1 MTLLLDTSLMPVRDR
16 ADAVQVA
23 LNSAV
28 LPTRVQFDGP
38 NAEVHVRMVGWQLGA
53 GTRLL
58 HVRSNGFRLTRTSK
72 HLRMAA
78 PERISLAIQLH
89 GRCTLTQRD
98 LTMID
103 RVGELELTDLTS
115 AFDYVHSGDGA
126 AQALYIDN
134 DQLGLPVDA
143 VRKAAPRVQDSPLY
157 DLACLHVH
165 QMIYVADRVEDS
177 HTATM
182 LGSATVE
189 IVRALIASAAE
200 HKDVRSALAES
211 LFTRITTYIGLHLSE
226 ADLDPAR
233 IAAEHNISL
242 RYLHMQF
249 ARQGLHVHEWI
260 IRERL
265 ESARRVLASNL
276 AQAPTIAAV
285 ARRVGFSDPGH
296 FARRFRAAYGL
307 SPSEWQRIHRKP
319 DQRSAVATWVSA

>member
-1 MTLLLDTSLMPVRDR
+1 MTLLLDTSLMPVRHR
-16 ADAVQVA
+16 ADAVQA
-23 LNSAV
+23 GLNSAV

-38 NAEVHVRMVGWQLGA
+38 SEEVRVRMAGWQLGA

-58 HVRSNGFRLTRTSK
+58 HVTSNGFRLTRTPR

-89 GRCTLTQRD
+89 GRCTLTQGD
-98 LTMID
+98 LTVVD

-134 DQLGLPVDA
+134 DQLGLPVNA
-143 VRKAAPRVQDSPLY
+143 VRKAAPRVQSSPLY
-157 DLACLHVH
+157 DLVRQHVH
-165 QMIYVADRVEDS
+165 QMISVADRLENS

-182 LGSATVE
+182 LGTATVE
-189 IVRALIASAAE
+189 LVRALIASAAE
-200 HKDVRSALAES
+200 TNVRGALAES
-211 LFTRITTYIGLHLSE
+211 LFTRITTYIALHLSE

-242 RYLHMQF
+242 RYLHRQF

-265 ESARRVLASNL
+265 EGARRILASSS
-276 AQAPTIAAV
+276 AQAPTIATV
-285 ARRVGFSDPGH
+285 ARRVGFADPGH

-307 SPSEWQRIHRKP
+307 SPSEWQRIHHEPEPTRP
-319 DQRSAVATWVSA
+319 DQP

>member
-16 ADAVQVA
+16 VDAVQAA

-28 LPTRVQFDGP
+28 LPTRVQFDEP
-38 NAEVHVRMVGWQLGA
+38 NTAVGIRMEGWQLGA

-58 HVRSNGFRLTRTSK
+58 HITSNGFRLTRTPK

-78 PERISLAIQLH
+78 PERISLAIQLQ

-98 LTMID
+98 LTVVD
-103 RVGELELTDLTS
+103 SVGELELTDLTT

-134 DQLGLPVDA
+134 DQLGLPVDV
-143 VRKAAPRVQDSPLY
+143 VRKAAPRLQSSPLY
-157 DLACLHVH
+157 DLAHQHVR
-165 QMIYVADRVEDS
+165 QLLDVADRVEDS

-182 LGSATVE
+182 LGTATVE
-189 IVRALIASAAE
+189 LIRALIASAAE
-200 HKDVRSALAES
+200 RDDVRSALAES

-265 ESARRVLASNL
+265 EGARRVLASNS
-276 AQAPTIAAV
+276 AQTPTIAAV
-285 ARRVGFSDPGH
+285 ARRWGFADPGH
-296 FARRFRAAYGL
+296 FARRFRAAYGI
-307 SPSEWQRIHRKP
+307 SPSEWQHIHREP
-319 DQRSAVATWVSA
+319 EPPGAAGH